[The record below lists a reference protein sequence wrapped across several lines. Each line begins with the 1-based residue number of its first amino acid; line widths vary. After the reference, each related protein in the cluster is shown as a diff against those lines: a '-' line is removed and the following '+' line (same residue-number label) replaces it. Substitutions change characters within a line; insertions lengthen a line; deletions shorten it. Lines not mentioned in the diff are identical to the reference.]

1 MYASG
6 HVMDIRFYLDPETG
20 DQHIRSHSVDES
32 EVADVLASP
41 GEDRPGREGARIAI
55 GRTRGGRYLRVIYVP
70 DREPNQVFVITA
82 YELRGKPLTA
92 FRRRMRRRG
101 R

>member
-1 MYASG
+1 MK
-6 HVMDIRFYLDPETG
+6 IRFYIDPESG
-20 DQHIRSHSVDES
+20 EPHILSHGVEEGEVDE
-32 EVADVLASP
+32 VLLLPS
-41 GEDRPGREGARIAI
+41 EDRLGRDGSRIAI
-55 GRTRGGRYLRVIYVP
+55 GKTFDGRYLKIIYVP
-70 DREPNQVFVITA
+70 DRDADQVFVITA